1 MPTTR
6 RISGDPGAS
15 EPSPA
20 PRQATGVASA
30 AAASRRSPSSA
41 LPSDDADTADRK
53 PKPDPASAEI
63 RLPAPVSVPP
73 RPAAKPA
80 IAATEAVIADADISD
95 ADDGEPKKTDPEPAA
110 AKAVAALLSVP
121 DSAPPSIPSAAAAP
135 LDTSGRGGVPVLP
148 GHVIANRYEV
158 LGVLG
163 EGGMGIV
170 YRCRDKPTGQVVAI
184 KRVIPPPG
192 NLAHEYVMWFYKE
205 ARALAALDHPNIVRA
220 HDFGQL
226 RDGSPFLAMELVAGA
241 SLHDLTHARLGFP
254 VLWSIVDQILSALA
268 HAHARGVIHGDLK
281 PSNVLVERREAD
293 PPFIHVLD
301 FGLAWLRV
309 DAQDERLSGSKPM
322 EFAPHAGAGT
332 PGYMAPEQIQH
343 EMHHVCGATD
353 LYSLGCI
360 LYRLLGGKAPFSG
373 NSKELLRVHAFDA
386 PPELKPVIDV
396 PEGVVAFVHQLLAKR
411 PWDRWEFAADARR
424 AWAQWQPE
432 VNDTAAWRFQLP
444 ARPSEPGPATRPS
457 GARAPN
463 PDLEPAPDR
472 PPGLLSIRPSPL
484 VGREDTRRALYDMAQ
499 ELING
504 EGPPHR
510 LALLV
515 GPAGAGKSRIA
526 EWLCEVLHE
535 EGKIV
540 PLRARYRAIRSPLDG
555 MLGAALA
562 YYNFERVDRHTIE
575 RSLLD
580 RWKVRRDDKNG
591 RAWVAGAAEW
601 MRPTGADHAI
611 GPSGIR
617 FALDTLETRRMVIRY
632 TLRKIANKRPLLFWL
647 DDLHNTGPATID
659 GLMRILED
667 EPDQRIMMLATA
679 RSEEVALG
687 TSAADRLRQLREATN
702 GTVIDVPPLTPERTV
717 ELIRSSLP
725 LDDAAV
731 EEAAR
736 RSRGNPLFALQQLH
750 AWALSGHMEFAGTTY
765 RVPPDVLSVRPQT
778 TAELWDSRLASVPDQ
793 HRVAAYAAATLG
805 GDVRRNVLH
814 ALLTSLGQPADS
826 AMLSLSNAEV
836 LIPRGP
842 GRYSWPHELLQEHLL
857 AGLQARSD
865 REKIFRAAAAALTL
879 HPLAGQRRI
888 VRQRMVNLIEANDSD
903 TAALLLFDFLQQ
915 SWNGAR
921 EPLATLADLE
931 LLKGKLRGRTLA
943 LKNRWQAE
951 ALRHIGRMAEANT
964 YAELARARFEE
975 LGDAE
980 NIAHC
985 QRLLGHLASEQG
997 ASAEGLEL
1005 VRRALNALES
1015 LGNVLGMA
1023 LCQSVAGEIEYL
1035 LGDYEQARDTIVQAE
1050 KNFAELDQPLGR
1062 GQCLLLLSWIEH
1074 SEGATERSR
1083 RFAQESRGEFER
1095 AGYRLGTAQ
1104 ADASLAHVE
1113 HRLMN
1118 YHGAETGAL
1127 EALVVFET
1135 LRTPRGQ
1142 AACDRLLAMV
1152 GLDTDDMEMAEL
1164 HAGRAHKIYAKGN
1177 DPWGVMETKLLFCQ
1191 IALFKHDT
1199 ARARELLEECSRI
1212 AVEEAEPRQ
1221 HFLLTRA
1228 WLEAENGDLD
1238 QALESVEA
1246 AADVFGP
1253 RTRAGDHSPQ
1263 LLTRLLRYRFSDHA
1277 RGRIDAWRHA
1287 LNDRT
1292 RRKQG

>member
-1 MPTTR
+1 V
-6 RISGDPGAS
+6 SV
-15 EPSPA
+15 A
-20 PRQATGVASA
+20 PRDHSERLERPIGAVKSDEVPVA
-30 AAASRRSPSSA
+30 
-41 LPSDDADTADRK
+41 
-53 PKPDPASAEI
+53 
-63 RLPAPVSVPP
+63 
-73 RPAAKPA
+73 RPLAAKV
-80 IAATEAVIADADISD
+80 VIPQEIGEADIAE
-95 ADDGEPKKTDPEPAA
+95 ADIAEADPPKTDPEPAA
-110 AKAVAALLSVP
+110 AVPALLGEPS
-121 DSAPPSIPSAAAAP
+121 DSAPPSIPSAAAAASP
-135 LDTSGRGGVPVLP
+135 SPRGSAAVLA
-148 GHVIANRYEV
+148 GHIIANRYEV

-170 YRCRDKPTGQVVAI
+170 YRCRDRPTGQLVAI

-226 RDGSPFLAMELVAGA
+226 RDGSPFLAMELVSGA

-254 VLWSIVDQILSALA
+254 VIWSVVDQILAALA

-281 PSNVLVERREAD
+281 PSNVLVESREDD
-293 PPFIHVLD
+293 PPFVHVLD
-301 FGLAWLRV
+301 LGLAGLRL
-309 DAQDERLSGSKPM
+309 DAQDERLSGAKPM

-353 LYSLGCI
+353 LYALGCI
-360 LYRLLGGKAPFSG
+360 LYRLFAGKAPFSG

-386 PPELKPVIDV
+386 PPELKPVIELPD
-396 PEGVVAFVHQLLAKR
+396 GVVAFVLRLLAKR
-411 PWDRWEFAADARR
+411 PWDRFEYAAEARG
-424 AWAQWQPE
+424 AWGRFRPGAE
-432 VNDTAAWRFQLP
+432 VKSWRFQP
-444 ARPSEPGPATRPS
+444 PNRTVDPGPVTRPS
-457 GARAPN
+457 GARSPN

-484 VGREDTRRALYDMAQ
+484 VGREDIRSGLRQ
-499 ELING
+499 VCNELVEG

-510 LALLV
+510 LVLLV
-515 GPAGAGKSRIA
+515 GPAGSGKSRIA
-526 EWLCEVLHE
+526 EWLCEVVHE
-535 EGKIV
+535 EGTMV
-540 PLRARYRAIRSPLDG
+540 PLRARYRSIRSPLDG
-555 MLGAALA
+555 MLGAALS

-580 RWKVRRDDKNG
+580 RWRVRRDDKNG
-591 RAWVAGAAEW
+591 RAWVAGASEW
-601 MRPTGADHAI
+601 LRPMGPDQAI

-617 FALDTLETRRMVIRY
+617 FTLDTLETRRMVIRY

-647 DDLHNTGPATID
+647 DDLHNAGPATID
-659 GLMRILED
+659 GLLRILED
-667 EPDQRIMMLATA
+667 EPDQRILMLATA

-687 TSAADRLRQLREATN
+687 TSAAERLRQLREATS
-702 GTVIDVPPLTPERTV
+702 GSVMEVPPLTPERTL

-765 RVPPDVLSVRPQT
+765 RVPADVLAVRPQT
-778 TAELWDSRLASVPDQ
+778 TAELWDSRLAAVPDQ
-793 HRVAAYAAATLG
+793 HRIAAHAASTLG
-805 GDVRRNVLH
+805 ADVRKNVLY
-814 ALLTSLGQPADS
+814 ALLTSLSQPAEA
-826 AMLSLSNAEV
+826 AMQSLQNAEV

-857 AGLQARSD
+857 ARLQTRPD
-865 REKIFRAAAAALTL
+865 KEKIFRAAAAALTL
-879 HPLAGQRRI
+879 HPLAGTRRI
-888 VRQRMVNLIEANDSD
+888 VRQRMANLIEAGDSD

-951 ALRHIGRMAEANT
+951 ALRHVGRMAEAST
-964 YAELARARFEE
+964 YAELARSRFEE

-1005 VRRALNALES
+1005 VRRALNTFEE
-1015 LGNVLGMA
+1015 LGNILGKA

-1035 LGDYEQARDTIVQAE
+1035 LGDYELARDTIVQAE
-1050 KNFAELDQPLGR
+1050 KNFAELDQALGR

-1083 RFAQESRGEFER
+1083 RFAQEARGEFER

-1127 EALVVFET
+1127 EALTVFET

-1152 GLDTDDMEMAEL
+1152 GLDTDDVDMAEL
-1164 HAGRAHKIYAKGN
+1164 HASRAHKIYAKTN

-1191 IALFKHDT
+1191 IALFRHDT

-1238 QALESVEA
+1238 DALDSIEA

-1263 LLTRLLRYRFSDHA
+1263 LLARLLRYRWSDLA
-1277 RGRIDAWRHA
+1277 RGRMDSWHQV

-1292 RRKQG
+1292 RRKQE

>member
-1 MPTTR
+1 
-6 RISGDPGAS
+6 
-15 EPSPA
+15 
-20 PRQATGVASA
+20 V
-30 AAASRRSPSSA
+30 
-41 LPSDDADTADRK
+41 DTADRK
-53 PKPDPASAEI
+53 PRPPRIASAPPPPPPVAETGVVSPHSEEAEI
-63 RLPAPVSVPP
+63 A
-73 RPAAKPA
+73 
-80 IAATEAVIADADISD
+80 EADISD
-95 ADDGEPKKTDPEPAA
+95 AEEPPKTDPEP
-110 AKAVAALLSVP
+110 VARAIADVAVP

-135 LDTSGRGGVPVLP
+135 AGTDGRGGAPVLP

-170 YRCRDKPTGQVVAI
+170 YRCRDKPSGQLVAI

-192 NLAHEYVMWFYKE
+192 NLANEYVMWFYKE

-226 RDGSPFLAMELVAGA
+226 RDGSPFLAMELVSGA

-254 VLWSIVDQILSALA
+254 VIWSIVDQILDALG

-281 PSNVLVERREAD
+281 PSNVLVERRENE
-293 PPFIHVLD
+293 PPFVHVLD

-373 NSKELLRVHAFDA
+373 NSKELLRVHAFDQ
-386 PPELKPVIDV
+386 PPELKPLLDL

-411 PWDRWEFAADARR
+411 PWDRWEFAAEARR
-424 AWAQWQPE
+424 IWAKWQPS
-432 VNDTAAWRFQLP
+432 VADPALYRFQAP
-444 ARPSEPGPATRPS
+444 ARTSEPGPVTRPS

-484 VGREDTRRALYDMAQ
+484 VGREDIRRSLREICN
-499 ELING
+499 ELVNG
-504 EGPPHR
+504 DGPPHR
-510 LALLV
+510 LGLLV

-526 EWLCEVLHE
+526 EWLCETMHE
-535 EGKIV
+535 EGKMV

-601 MRPTGADHAI
+601 MRPMGSEQAI

-617 FALDTLETRRMVIRY
+617 FTLDTLETRRMVIRY

-659 GLMRILED
+659 GLLRILED

-687 TSAADRLRQLREATN
+687 TSAADRLRQLREAMN
-702 GTVIDVPPLTPERTV
+702 GTVIEVPPLTPERTV
-717 ELIRSSLP
+717 ELIRSSIP

-750 AWALSGHMEFAGTTY
+750 AWALSGHMEFAGSVY

-778 TAELWDSRLASVPDQ
+778 TAELWDTRLSSVPEQ

-814 ALLTSLGQPADS
+814 ALLSSLGQPADS

-857 AGLQARSD
+857 MRLQARPD
-865 REKIFRAAAAALTL
+865 REKIYRAAAAALTL

-975 LGDAE
+975 LGDGE

-985 QRLLGHLASEQG
+985 QRLLGQLASEQG
-997 ASAEGLEL
+997 GSAEGLDL
-1005 VRRALNALES
+1005 VRRAFS
-1015 LGNVLGMA
+1015 TFDTLGNVLGKA
-1023 LCQSVAGEIEYL
+1023 LCQSAAGEIEYQ

-1050 KNFAELDQPLGR
+1050 RAFAELDQPLGR

-1083 RFAQESRGEFER
+1083 RFAQEARGEFER

-1104 ADASLAHVE
+1104 ADVSLAHIE

-1142 AACDRLLAMV
+1142 AACDRLLAMI
-1152 GLDTDDMEMAEL
+1152 GLDTDDIEMADL
-1164 HAGRAHKIYAKGN
+1164 HASRAHKIYAKTN

-1191 IALFKHDT
+1191 IALFRHDT

-1228 WLEAENGDLD
+1228 WLEAENADLD

>member
-1 MPTTR
+1 L
-6 RISGDPGAS
+6 SS
-15 EPSPA
+15 ELNSDEADTAARKAKPPPSPSVA
-20 PRQATGVASA
+20 PPAAPPA
-30 AAASRRSPSSA
+30 AAAAVPFDAPA
-41 LPSDDADTADRK
+41 L
-53 PKPDPASAEI
+53 
-63 RLPAPVSVPP
+63 LPAVDGE
-73 RPAAKPA
+73 
-80 IAATEAVIADADISD
+80 IAEEDISD
-95 ADDGEPKKTDPEPAA
+95 ADEPEPPKTDPEPAVA
-110 AKAVAALLSVP
+110 RAVERVAAP
-121 DSAPPSIPSAAAAP
+121 DSAPPSIPSAAAAAA
-135 LDTSGRGGVPVLP
+135 DAGTRGGVPVLP

-158 LGVLG
+158 LGILG

-192 NLAHEYVMWFYKE
+192 NLANEYVMWFYKE

-226 RDGSPFLAMELVAGA
+226 RDGSPFLAMELVSGA

-254 VLWSIVDQILSALA
+254 VLWSIVDQILDALG

-281 PSNVLVERREAD
+281 PSNVLVERRETE
-293 PPFIHVLD
+293 PPMIHVLD

-373 NSKELLRVHAFDA
+373 NSKELLRVHAFDQ
-386 PPELKPVIDV
+386 PPELKPILDV

-411 PWDRWEFAADARR
+411 PWDRWEFAAEARHT
-424 AWAQWQPE
+424 WSKWQPI
-432 VNDTAAWRFQLP
+432 VNDAAVWRFQSP
-444 ARPSEPGPATRPS
+444 ARTSEPGPVTRPS
-457 GARAPN
+457 GARSPN

-484 VGREDTRRALYDMAQ
+484 VGREDTRRALRDMCN
-499 ELING
+499 ELVNG

-526 EWLCEVLHE
+526 EWLCETMHE
-535 EGKIV
+535 EGRLV

-601 MRPTGADHAI
+601 MRPMGSEQAI

-617 FALDTLETRRMVIRY
+617 FTLDTLETRRMVIRY
-632 TLRKIANKRPLLFWL
+632 TLRRIANKRPLLFWL

-659 GLMRILED
+659 GLLRILED
-667 EPDQRIMMLATA
+667 EPDQRILMLATA

-702 GTVIDVPPLTPERTV
+702 GTVIEVPPLTPERTV
-717 ELIRSSLP
+717 ELIRSSIP

-750 AWALSGHMEFAGTTY
+750 AWALSGHMEFAGNVY
-765 RVPPDVLSVRPQT
+765 RVPPDVLSVRPAT
-778 TAELWDSRLASVPDQ
+778 TAELWEDRLASVPDQ

-814 ALLTSLGQPADS
+814 ALLSSLGQPADS

-842 GRYSWPHELLQEHLL
+842 GRYTWPHELLQEHLL
-857 AGLQARSD
+857 SGLQARPD
-865 REKIFRAAAAALTL
+865 REKIYRAAAAALTL

-888 VRQRMVNLIEANDSD
+888 VRQRMVNLIEASDSD

-975 LGDAE
+975 LGDSE

-985 QRLLGHLASEQG
+985 QRLLGQLASETG
-997 ASAEGLEL
+997 ASAEGLDL
-1005 VRRALNALES
+1005 VRRAFGTFDT
-1015 LGNVLGMA
+1015 LGNVVGKA
-1023 LCQSVAGEIEYL
+1023 LCQSAAGEIEYQ

-1050 KNFAELDQPLGR
+1050 RAFADLDQPLGR

-1083 RFAQESRGEFER
+1083 RFAQEARGEFER

-1104 ADASLAHVE
+1104 ADVSLAHIE

-1152 GLDTDDMEMAEL
+1152 GLDTDDIEMADL
-1164 HAGRAHKIYAKGN
+1164 HATRAHKTYAKTN

-1191 IALFKHDT
+1191 IALFRHDT
-1199 ARARELLEECSRI
+1199 ARGRELLEECSRI